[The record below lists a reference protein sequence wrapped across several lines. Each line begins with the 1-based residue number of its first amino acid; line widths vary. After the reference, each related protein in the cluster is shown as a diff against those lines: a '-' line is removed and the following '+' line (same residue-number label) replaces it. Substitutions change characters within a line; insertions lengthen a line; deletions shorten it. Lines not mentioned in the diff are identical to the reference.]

1 MKTTLD
7 IPDALI
13 REIKAIAASEGTSMR
28 SVVEDALR
36 RELERRRS
44 VPEWQPRPDLVY
56 GGDGLTDEA
65 AGLTWEE
72 IRYQSSRL
80 SRLEQQL
87 RESLVQE

>member
-13 REIKAIAASEGTSMR
+13 REIKAIAAREGTSMR

-36 RELERRRS
+36 HELERRRS

-56 GGDGLTDEA
+56 GTGGLTPEA
-65 AGLTWEE
+65 AQLSWEE
-72 IRYQSSRL
+72 IRDL
-80 SRLEQQL
+80 SHRDHKIMAQI
-87 RESLVQE
+87 RQEMADE